1 MTRER
6 WIALFRYGFAVLG
19 LVGLAA
25 QYIYNVANIPD
36 YKPANFFSFFTVE
49 SNIIA
54 MVTLFVAA
62 GYAWRGALPTWVQY
76 LRGAATIYMTVT
88 GITYS
93 LLLRNVEVDTAVP
106 WVNLVL
112 HYIIPIVMIIDWLVD
127 LPPFR
132 IRVRSAMVWLA
143 YPLLYLGYSLIRG
156 PIVDWYPYPFLDPRP
171 AGYMPVIVISIAIAV
186 GALLLALLMSWTT
199 RLRVSFVRNEDAAAA
214 R

>member
-6 WIALFRYGFAVLG
+6 WIALFRFGFALLG
-19 LVGLAA
+19 LAGLTA
-25 QYIYNVANIPD
+25 QYLYNVANIPD

-54 MVTLFVAA
+54 VVSLLISAT
-62 GYAWRGALPTWVQY
+62 YSWRGAVPTWVHY

-112 HYIIPIVMIIDWLVD
+112 HYIIPIVMIVDWLID

-132 IRVRSAMVWLA
+132 IRVGSAMIWLIFPIA
-143 YPLLYLGYSLIRG
+143 YLAYSLIRG
-156 PIVDWYPYPFLDPRP
+156 PLVDWYPYPFLDPRVE
-171 AGYMPVIVISIAIAV
+171 GYAPVIVTSIGIAV
-186 GALLLALLMSWTT
+186 GGLVLALIMSWST
-199 RLRVSFVRNEDAAAA
+199 RLRVRFEKQ
-214 R
+214 

>member
-6 WIALFRYGFAVLG
+6 WIALFRFGFAFLG
-19 LVGLAA
+19 LVGLTA
-25 QYIYNVANIPD
+25 QYLYNVANIPD
-36 YKPANFFSFFTVE
+36 YKPLNFFSFFTVE

-54 MVTLFVAA
+54 VVALFVAGA
-62 GYAWRGALPTWVQY
+62 YAWRGSTPRWVHY

-112 HYIIPIVMIIDWLVD
+112 HYIIPIVMIVDWLID

-132 IRVRSAMVWLA
+132 IGVGSAMIWLVFPVA
-143 YPLLYLGYSLIRG
+143 YLAYSLIRG
-156 PIVDWYPYPFLDPRP
+156 PFVDWYPYPFLDPRP
-171 AGYMPVIVISIAIAV
+171 EGYVPVVVTSIGIAIGGLV
-186 GALLLALLMSWTT
+186 LALIMSWTT
-199 RLRVSFVRNEDAAAA
+199 RLRIRYEKQ
-214 R
+214 

>member
-6 WIALFRYGFAVLG
+6 WVALFRFGFATLG
-19 LVGLAA
+19 LAGLTG
-25 QYIYNVANIPD
+25 QYLYNVSNIPD

-54 MVTLFVAA
+54 VVALLISA
-62 GYAWRGALPTWVQY
+62 TYAWRGQLPRWVHY

-93 LLLRNVEVDTAVP
+93 LLLRNVDVDTAVP

-112 HYIIPIVMIIDWLVD
+112 HYIIPIVMIVDWLID

-132 IRVRSAMVWLA
+132 IRVGSAMIWLVFPVA
-143 YPLLYLGYSLIRG
+143 YLAYSLIRG
-156 PIVDWYPYPFLDPRP
+156 PLVDWYPYPFLDPRP
-171 AGYMPVIVISIAIAV
+171 EGYVPVIITSVGIAI
-186 GALLLALLMSWTT
+186 GGLILALIMSWTT
-199 RLRVSFVRNEDAAAA
+199 RLRVHFEKQ
-214 R
+214 

>member
-1 MTRER
+1 MTRDR
-6 WIALFRYGFAVLG
+6 WIALFRYGFAILG

-25 QYIYNVANIPD
+25 QYLYNIANIPN
-36 YKPANFFSFFTVE
+36 YKPANFFSFFTIE

-54 MVTLFVAA
+54 VVALLVA
-62 GYAWRGALPTWVQY
+62 GFFAWQGGLPRWVQY

-88 GITYS
+88 GVTYS
-93 LLLRNVEVDTAVP
+93 LLLRNVQVDTAVP

-132 IRVRSAMVWLA
+132 IRVRSAMVWLV
-143 YPLLYLGYSLIRG
+143 YPILYLAYSLIRG

-171 AGYMPVIVISIAIAV
+171 EGYGPVIVTSIGIAV
-186 GALLLALLMSWTT
+186 GGLLLALLMAWTT
-199 RLRVSFVRNEDAAAA
+199 RLRVSFARNDAATI